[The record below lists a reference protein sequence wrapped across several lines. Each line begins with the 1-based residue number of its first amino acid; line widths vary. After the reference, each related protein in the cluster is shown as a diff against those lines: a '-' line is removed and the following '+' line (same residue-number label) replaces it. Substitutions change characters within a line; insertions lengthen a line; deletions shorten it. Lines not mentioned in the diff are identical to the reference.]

1 MLSNAFNVLLNWKLH
16 HISRRVT
23 KSKFLT
29 SPIHLLNRLRLV
41 GAAHVEYSP
50 NLSTHSSQIFE
61 VLYVLVMCLY
71 GLKQLLLLRFAFS
84 VWDDTVAILELQLI
98 RFWILFMSRSRRPIR
113 WMAHDGPRWTEVP
126 PARGWPATSSTG
138 NPADKILKRSPNR
151 VVALSSSSKTSFGSC
166 RCCSLEYLGLSW
178 HPQF

>member
-1 MLSNAFNVLLNWKLH
+1 MEIAPHFKARYQIQVSNLSN
-16 HISRRVT
+16 
-23 KSKFLT
+23 
-29 SPIHLLNRLRLV
+29 SPL
-41 GAAHVEYSP
+41 EQTPPSST
-50 NLSTHSSQIFE
+50 NLSTPSSQIFE
-61 VLYVLVMCLY
+61 ILYVLVMCLY
-71 GLKQLLLLRFAFS
+71 GLKQLLLLRFAFC

-98 RFWILFMSRSRRPIR
+98 RFWILFMSRSRRPSIPASVG
-113 WMAHDGPRWTEVP
+113 WTIMDLAGTEVP
-126 PARGWPATSSTG
+126 PERGWPATSSTG